1 VCILVLIA
9 IIYNN
14 IITNV
19 TVATTS
25 QYGQPQCCDH
35 SSGS

>member
-19 TVATTS
+19 TLMTLTTLMTIF
-25 QYGQPQCCDH
+25 H
-35 SSGS
+35 SE